1 MVQRELYNLVLK
13 HLLQRNNGN
22 GLVNALDAAAE
33 NVGRTGLKQDAEGIC
48 MEESLE
54 MDEQ

>member
-22 GLVNALDAAAE
+22 DLVNALDAAAE